1 MLNGTTS
8 ENQNKNSGLICW
20 YISPPKDVKEA
31 IPTMWLFEYETPKV
45 IKVQSIPLGILR
57 VLLKIL
63 VVVFVIAYELWHC
76 RGYQKFTLVESC
88 CSTKIKGYAT

>member
-1 MLNGTTS
+1 
-8 ENQNKNSGLICW
+8 
-20 YISPPKDVKEA
+20 
-31 IPTMWLFEYETPKV
+31 MWLFEYETPKV

-76 RGYQKFTLVESC
+76 RGYQKFTSGAKCLVFVSSC
-88 CSTKIKGYAT
+88 SVKTRELSYAQYVYFLRKVCLFFNL

>member
-1 MLNGTTS
+1 
-8 ENQNKNSGLICW
+8 
-20 YISPPKDVKEA
+20 
-31 IPTMWLFEYETPKV
+31 MWLFEYETPKV
-45 IKVQSIPLGILR
+45 IRVQSIPLGILR

-76 RGYQKFTLVESC
+76 RGYQKFTSVESC